1 MPQSFDI
8 VRGQYF
14 PYLVFGRA
22 VKIQRSLFLKPLQGF
37 LQDMDTIPQGH
48 KGDPEEEA
56 KRTSKLGDKRG
67 PRVDQCFRFH
77 KGVVG
82 HCVETEQVLFCFET
96 GHLFLSF
103 DPILEIVT
111 GLATACS
118 CVDPIKVLSIQFTVE
133 LLVFPYNI

>member
-1 MPQSFDI
+1 MECLLD
-8 VRGQYF
+8 
-14 PYLVFGRA
+14 
-22 VKIQRSLFLKPLQGF
+22 
-37 LQDMDTIPQGH
+37 DMDTVPQGH
-48 KGDPEEEA
+48 KRDSKEKA
-56 KRTSKLGDKRG
+56 KGSAKFSDKRG
-67 PRVDQCFRFH
+67 PRVDKCFRLH

-118 CVDPIKVLSIQFTVE
+118 CEDPIKVLYIQHTVE
-133 LLVFPYNI
+133 LLVYPY